1 MSECLFPKCKAIDNC
16 QLPVDIIL
24 QSSDG
29 ETLGAHTRNLEVFND
44 AFPSPES
51 VSHSATD
58 VITLTENAEILLLL
72 LKFSHN
78 CTLPDISCLSFETTR
93 ALYEG
98 ADKYGNQIAAQAC
111 KSALRKHF
119 ESLSPEACL
128 DHLVYKLSKNDVD
141 DIDAVI
147 RRTMT
152 LPLVQVLC
160 KLKEEPLSGTDALLT
175 YALYRDQWRD
185 SATKYRDTINSKMVL
200 LDREEQ
206 IILDRLKVEEMIL
219 TEWDF
224 SAFTEGVIRIRP
236 RMKNSNRSMA
246 MLQSLGFVVKSY
258 PTWLQME
265 DLRRGQEARRV

>member
-1 MSECLFPKCKAIDNC
+1 MSDTRWTDPISHIAIEDC

-24 QSSDG
+24 KSSDG
-29 ETLGAHTRNLEVFND
+29 QTLGAHTRNLEIFND
-44 AFPSPES
+44 AFPSPDS

-58 VITLTENAEILLLL
+58 IVTLEENAEILLLL

-78 CTLPDISCLSFETTR
+78 CALPDISGLSFETTR

-98 ADKYGNQIAAQAC
+98 ADKYGNQITAQAC
-111 KSALRKHF
+111 KLALRKHF

-128 DHLVYKLSKNDVD
+128 DHFVHKLLRNDVD
-141 DIDAVI
+141 DIDVVI

-152 LPLVQVLC
+152 LPLVHVLC
-160 KLKEEPLSGTDALLT
+160 KLKEQPSWGADALLT

-185 SATKYRDTINSKMVL
+185 SATRYRDTINSKMVL

-219 TEWDF
+219 TEWDLG
-224 SAFTEGVIRIRP
+224 AFTEG
-236 RMKNSNRSMA
+236 N
-246 MLQSLGFVVKSY
+246 GEF
-258 PTWLQME
+258 
-265 DLRRGQEARRV
+265 D